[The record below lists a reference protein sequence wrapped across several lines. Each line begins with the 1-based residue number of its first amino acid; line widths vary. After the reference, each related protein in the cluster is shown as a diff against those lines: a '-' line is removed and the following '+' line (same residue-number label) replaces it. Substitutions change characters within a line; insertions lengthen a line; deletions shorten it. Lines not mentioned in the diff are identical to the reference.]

1 MYGHLKE
8 RTMRWRAPVFVVLLT
23 FTFALWAV
31 PAAAQ
36 DLYEVE
42 DSTHLAPQG
51 DNHYDVTRLFDDDP
65 STAWIEGSAG
75 SGVADYILFTFVPAG
90 FHGSGVA
97 DLTIRGLRVINGYGK
112 NPDVWAKNGR
122 VASLRVIHNGVDIG
136 TVRLA
141 DSMQEQWIP
150 MSAVTAFGN
159 LDVSP
164 GDTLKLVIA
173 GVYPGTTYQDT
184 ALSELTLVYDV
195 N

>member
-1 MYGHLKE
+1 VYNYVIDRK
-8 RTMRWRAPVFVVLLT
+8 MRARLSVLFMLLAL
-23 FTFALWAV
+23 ALWAV

-36 DLYEVE
+36 DLYDVE

-51 DNHYDVTRLFDDDP
+51 DNHYDVARLFDDDP
-65 STAWIEGSAG
+65 STAWVEGSAG
-75 SGVADYILFTFVPAG
+75 SGIGDYILFTFVPAG

-150 MSAVTAFGN
+150 MSAVTAFGD

-173 GVYPGTTYQDT
+173 GVYPGTAYRDT

-195 N
+195 H